1 MRHGRTVVLAL
12 FALLLTAD
20 SGRAEDPGD
29 IVAVTDERFGQRI
42 APIFLLPRPDVRA
55 DLQLNPRQIAGARE
69 MAGRLAD
76 RLLALKNRS
85 EPASRAEMRAIDEAM
100 AAWLRRELTPAQ
112 LDRLSEISL
121 QWEGASALRHPS
133 VAEYLL
139 LGKPQRHRIDELL
152 VDRDRR
158 MAGGALAPGEFERIS
173 REALAVLTADQVA
186 RWREMLGPP
195 CRFTIAHHDPSTR
208 R

>member
-12 FALLLTAD
+12 IALLLSAD
-20 SGRAEDPGD
+20 TGRAEAPGD
-29 IVAVTDERFGQRI
+29 IVAVTDERFGQPI

-55 DLQLNPRQIAGARE
+55 DLQLNPRQVAGARE

-76 RLLALKNRS
+76 RLLAMKNRT
-85 EPASRAEMRAIDEAM
+85 EPASRSEMREIDEAM
-100 AAWLRRELTPAQ
+100 ASWLRRELSPVQ
-112 LDRLSEISL
+112 LDRLSEVSL

-133 VAEYLL
+133 VAEYLV
-139 LGKPQRHRIDELL
+139 LGKPQRHRIHELL

-158 MAGGALAPGEFERIS
+158 QAGGALAPGEFDRIS
-173 REALAVLTADQVA
+173 REVLAVLTPDQLT

-195 CRFTIAHHDPSTR
+195 CRFTIAQHDPTTR